1 MKLKSILAKPFAS
14 YIVKDIHKWS
24 REAKRSQEFIFN
36 QLLLKAKNTRFGID
50 HDFKSI
56 STYKEYISKVP
67 LREYEDFIPYID
79 LIKKG
84 EENILWKGLP
94 IYFAKSSG
102 TTAGVKYIPI
112 TGDSVSNHINSARN
126 ALLLYIAE
134 SGNAKFVDGKMIFL
148 SGSPV
153 MENIGKIL
161 TGRLS
166 GIVNHHVPKY
176 LRSNQLPSYETNCI
190 DDWETKVDAIV
201 EETYNQNM
209 TLISGIPPWIQMYF
223 DKLLLK
229 TGKQTIKEIFPNLQ
243 LLVYG
248 GVNFQPY
255 RDKIFS
261 TIGNEIDSIETYP
274 ASEGFIAYQDTQE
287 EAGLLLNVDSGI
299 FFEFVPL
306 SEVHSKSPT
315 RLRLHDVELD
325 KQYAIV
331 LSSNAGLWSYVIG
344 DTVKFISKTPYRI
357 LVTGRIKHFISAFG
371 EHVIAEEVDEVIA
384 KVSKEMNTSITEF
397 TVAPEVNPINEL
409 PYHEWFIEFDKSP
422 TDINLFRHR
431 LDELLQKKNIYYRD
445 LIEGKILQTLKI
457 SELKKDS
464 FINFMRDQGK
474 LGGQNKLP
482 RLKND
487 RSIADELVTFKK

>member
-1 MKLKSILAKPFAS
+1 MKK
-14 YIVKDIHKWS
+14 IVLTENQVQMVKKHVTES
-24 REAKRSQEFIFN
+24 AVGNERYGRE
-36 QLLLKAKNTRFGID
+36 
-50 HDFKSI
+50 
-56 STYKEYISKVP
+56 V
-67 LREYEDFIPYID
+67 
-79 LIKKG
+79 
-84 EENILWKGLP
+84 
-94 IYFAKSSG
+94 
-102 TTAGVKYIPI
+102 
-112 TGDSVSNHINSARN
+112 SVSVGTYGAKINGEDIDWAVCSDMKVSYLIEMEHRSWGIKGIS
-126 ALLLYIAE
+126 LYSIQGPSEIELTITPQVEDADDIDITVQL
-134 SGNAKFVDGKMIFL
+134 NW
-148 SGSPV
+148 
-153 MENIGKIL
+153 EN
-161 TGRLS
+161 
-166 GIVNHHVPKY
+166 
-176 LRSNQLPSYETNCI
+176 
-190 DDWETKVDAIV
+190 V
-201 EETYNQNM
+201 EEETQE
-209 TLISGIPPWIQMYF
+209 G
-223 DKLLLK
+223 
-229 TGKQTIKEIFPNLQ
+229 E
-243 LLVYG
+243 
-248 GVNFQPY
+248 GV
-255 RDKIFS
+255 I

-299 FFEFVPL
+299 FFQFVPL